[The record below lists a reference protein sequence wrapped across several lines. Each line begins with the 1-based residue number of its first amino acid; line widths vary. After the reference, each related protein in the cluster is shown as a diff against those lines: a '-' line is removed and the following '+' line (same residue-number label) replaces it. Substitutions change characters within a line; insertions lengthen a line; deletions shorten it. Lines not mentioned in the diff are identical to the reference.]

1 MIIPDEV
8 FEEKYKPASKE
19 QEDDLVKSLEEICR
33 KLNKRQNDII
43 FHKLAEMPVSTFK
56 NLVLALFAK
65 MGFYA
70 DTKGSSILPRDIIV
84 MHDSH
89 CLACLYV
96 YLDEKRDSKD
106 VDIVELMAFCGAVTG
121 KSGNKI
127 FVTLR
132 DFRKEAI
139 NYAKP
144 LDITLFDAK
153 RLIDELITNEV
164 GVYHKQ
170 VYHDCGLDPKYFT
183 DSAEDKT

>member
-1 MIIPDEV
+1 MIITEEV

-43 FHKLAEMPVSTFK
+43 SHKLAEMPVSTFK
-56 NLVLALFAK
+56 NLVLALF
-65 MGFYA
+65 
-70 DTKGSSILPRDIIV
+70 

-89 CLACLYV
+89 CLTCLYV
-96 YLDEKRDSKD
+96 YPNEKRDSKD

-170 VYHDCGLDPKYFT
+170 VYRDCGLEPKYFT